1 MVTVKFNSL
10 LRKEAGV
17 PEYQSSA
24 GSVKDMLKEVKSKY
38 GPGVNR
44 YLGSCIITVNGRNVH
59 ELKGHRTRLS
69 DGDEVSLFPPVA
81 GG

>member
-10 LRKEAGV
+10 LRKAAGV

-24 GSVKDMLKEVKSKY
+24 ASVKEVLKEVKSKY
-38 GPGVNR
+38 GPSVDR
-44 YLGSCIITVNGRNVH
+44 YLAASVITVNGRNIH
-59 ELKGHRTRLS
+59 ELKGSRTRLS